1 MSKRKHK
8 SRSDTRREVKSENRN
23 NTNINNNASNNMNN
37 RQTYNNGPFGINPNQ
52 LLSSMFGNIDMNQI
66 SSLLQSMNTQG
77 FDFNNLNLGNLMGN
91 MNPVGNS
98 INQNSNLNKE
108 GDNSDREEDGDSVNS
123 GVFEGSSDRNDE
135 NMKMLKAIRSIV
147 GGERGDFID
156 KIIIMYNDGAFD
168 E

>member
-91 MNPVGNS
+91 MNPVGTS
-98 INQNSNLNKE
+98 INQNSNLNKDN
-108 GDNSDREEDGDSVNS
+108 DNSGRDENGESVNS
-123 GVFEGSSDRNDE
+123 SVFEGSSDRNDE

-156 KIIIMYNDGAFD
+156 KIILMYNDGAFD